1 MKTHFIFGV
10 LLLFFTA
17 TAFGVSDGDPLPGA
31 DAVVARMLAQDAQR
45 RMLFDGYRGMRRY
58 VLQNKR
64 MHKDAEMLVRVEC
77 DTDGAKHFEVVDEQG
92 WKAAH
97 KHVLHK
103 MLESEAEA
111 SHPQVLIRTRLST
124 DNYEFHMVG
133 TEVAGVRPAYAI
145 DITPKRHEERLFE
158 GRIWIDAED
167 YALVRA
173 EGKPAKNPSF
183 WTKSVHF
190 VHTYSEERPALVSG
204 FHRQYYRGSHF
215 RLHEP
220 HHQLLRLH
228 TKSPA
233 KVRDG
238 EGSGIRR
245 PNPMK
250 KPDSIFI
257 REATHG
263 NG

>member
-1 MKTHFIFGV
+1 MRTHFIFGAL
-10 LLLFFTA
+10 LLLFAA
-17 TAFGVSDGDPLPGA
+17 TAYGVSEGDALPGA
-31 DAVVARMLAQDAQR
+31 DAVVATMLANDAR
-45 RMLFDGYRGMRRY
+45 RQTLLDGYRGMRRY

-77 DTDGAKHFEVVDEQG
+77 DADGTKHFEVVDEKG

-111 SHPQVLIRTRLST
+111 SHPQVRTKTRLST
-124 DNYEFHMVG
+124 DNYQFHLAE
-133 TEVAGVRPAYAI
+133 TEVLGGRPAYAI
-145 DITPKRHEERLFE
+145 DIIPKRHEERLFE

-190 VHTYSEERPALVSG
+190 VHSYQKSGTFWFPASTDSVTDVRIFGSTNLTINYFDYAPKPLQRPETASAAAPGDLT
-204 FHRQYYRGSHF
+204 R
-215 RLHEP
+215 
-220 HHQLLRLH
+220 
-228 TKSPA
+228 
-233 KVRDG
+233 
-238 EGSGIRR
+238 
-245 PNPMK
+245 
-250 KPDSIFI
+250 
-257 REATHG
+257 
-263 NG
+263 